1 LICNRERAVK
11 TFYVIGLL
19 AAFALA
25 GCVDIEQVRVDAIKQ
40 AKSHC
45 ESEGKQF
52 VLNNV
57 EEKSAPNATGTQMV
71 VVSGHC
77 VGPGEPGYQTP

>member
-1 LICNRERAVK
+1 MKA
-11 TFYVIGLL
+11 FYVMSLL

-25 GCVDIEQVRVDAIKQ
+25 GCVDMEQVRVDAIKQ

-52 VLNNV
+52 ILNKV
-57 EEKSAPNATGTQMV
+57 EEKSAPNASGAEMV

-77 VGPGEPGYQTP
+77 VAPGEPGYQTP